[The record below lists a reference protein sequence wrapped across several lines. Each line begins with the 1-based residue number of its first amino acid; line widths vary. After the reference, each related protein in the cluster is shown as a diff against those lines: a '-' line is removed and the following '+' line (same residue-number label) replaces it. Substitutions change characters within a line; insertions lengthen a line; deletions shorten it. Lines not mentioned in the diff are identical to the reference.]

1 MRFMDIMTWD
11 PKDNEEMEKRY
22 LSWKYPR
29 GYNVISEWSD
39 VSSCRVFIIYDLE
52 NEEAYARATFPWR
65 DISKLETIP
74 IMETKKAIELGEKM
88 IAEMAN
94 A

>member
-11 PKDNEEMEKRY
+11 PKDNEEIEKRY
-22 LSWKYPR
+22 LSWEYPK
-29 GYNVISEWSD
+29 GYNVIAEWSD
-39 VSSCRVFIIYDLE
+39 VSSCRVFIVYDLD

-74 IMETKKAIELGEKM
+74 IMETKKAVELGEKM
-88 IAEMAN
+88 ITEMAL